1 MAQLN
6 LHKLR
11 HSWLKLADTSDANFT
26 DLICREYS
34 LSLSRFATDKSYASL
49 SCHIA
54 NWFDRNVLFVEQL
67 LPPPTAHKYAMHNLL
82 YEPCLWQAGAQ
93 RGWPKKQNQEPRQ
106 TTNNES
112 HLYAALNASAAKRK
126 SNWVTNY
133 FAWAL
138 IASPQVDSSSSPLSP
153 LATSFHSTFCS
164 CCPLKVPAKRTKC
177 LKYAQAMA

>member
-11 HSWLKLADTSDANFT
+11 HSWPKLADTSDANFT
-26 DLICREYS
+26 DLICRECSFS
-34 LSLSRFATDKSYASL
+34 LDSQLIKLTRRLAVILPIDLTEMCFLSRNYCHFPLALNTATNMP
-49 SCHIA
+49 CII
-54 NWFDRNVLFVEQL
+54 
-67 LPPPTAHKYAMHNLL
+67 
-82 YEPCLWQAGAQ
+82 YEHCLWQAGAQ
-93 RGWPKKQNQEPRQ
+93 RGRQKQSQQRRQ

-138 IASPQVDSSSSPLSP
+138 IASPQVDSICPFLLPLCHHEP
-153 LATSFHSTFCS
+153 LLSTLHSARA
-164 CCPLKVPAKRTKC
+164 VH
-177 LKYAQAMA
+177 

>member
-1 MAQLN
+1 MAQQN

-11 HSWLKLADTSDANFT
+11 HSWLKLADASDANFT

-34 LSLSRFATDKSYASL
+34 LSLSLDLQLIKVTRRLAVILPIDSTEMCFL
-49 SCHIA
+49 SSNYCH
-54 NWFDRNVLFVEQL
+54 
-67 LPPPTAHKYAMHNLL
+67 LPPPTNMPCII

-93 RGWPKKQNQEPRQ
+93 RGWPKKQNQQPRQ

-112 HLYAALNASAAKRK
+112 HLYAALNASGAKRK

-153 LATSFHSTFCS
+153 LATSFHSAFCS